1 MDPVCKYFCGEETGQ
16 EGGNLKEEE
25 LKLLNILLSCH
36 SELHV
41 DNSAYLKT
49 VLLRASP
56 RSAPWGVGACG
67 GHTPLHTHPRCSP
80 SPSAG
85 SGGQWRWTSPS
96 SRRQRCNDTDRLFV
110 LPLNH
115 LLTAGLI
122 KSQGS
127 QDDASYYFSGT
138 GNKTLAAQRG
148 GSYHHQEGILSL
160 ACAQDYI
167 YKLLEV
173 HHFQLSFPG

>member
-41 DNSAYLKT
+41 DDSAHLKT

-67 GHTPLHTHPRCSP
+67 GHTPLRTHPHCSP

-160 ACAQDYI
+160 ARAQDYI
-167 YKLLEV
+167 YKLLEG